1 MNNNKQKLPS
11 ILAGYY
17 T

>member
-1 MNNNKQKLPS
+1 MNNNKQKM
-11 ILAGYY
+11 